1 MNSIKLSKKT
11 PYFALVDWEKEMFLC
26 RKILK
31 EHLRRIISFKKLIF
45 NKLKSTTIYKTHK
58 NGTQA
63 LKGVKQI

>member
-11 PYFALVDWEKEMFLC
+11 PHFALVDWEKEMFLC

-31 EHLRRIISFKKLIF
+31 EHLRRIKSFSKTF

-58 NGTQA
+58 FGTQA